1 MSNIHETINNAQEK
15 AWSSVNCI
23 DDLNLLDYWMSKTR
37 AIE

>member
-23 DDLNLLDYWMSKTR
+23 DDGRLSAVPPEK
-37 AIE
+37 